1 MAEIRYYIVPLI
13 LTGGGI
19 QPKYL
24 AEIDSKDTTA
34 IRGVFGREL
43 APDAEGNKR
52 FLQNYY
58 ILRIEKPDGADW
70 AALDS
75 KPDVIHLT
83 RQKLINN
90 RTKLDALGIDTTGL
104 TLTTSRKSIERRLVQ
119 WLTAE
124 DKDLSQVF
132 GGAGEIG

>member
-24 AEIDSKDTTA
+24 AQIDTVDTTG
-34 IRGVFGREL
+34 IRAVYGREL
-43 APDAEGNKR
+43 APDEFGNKR

-58 ILRIEKPDGADW
+58 ILRIEKPDGTDW
-70 AALDS
+70 SLLDS
-75 KPDVIHLT
+75 RPDVIHLT

-90 RTKLDALGIDTTGL
+90 KSRLDALGINTTGL
-104 TLTTSRKSIERRLVQ
+104 TLTTTRKSIERRLVQ
-119 WLTAE
+119 WLTAQ
-124 DKDLSQVF
+124 DKDIGQLFAV
-132 GGAGEIG
+132 AEEIG